1 MSTHKFKNPKNSL
14 TLMELGDKF
23 DVLRELYLKKKFPKV
38 LMLSGQKG
46 IGKFTLINHFMNFIY
61 DNKNYDFDK
70 MKINEKS
77 IFFNQFLNDTFPNII
92 HLSGAIFKNIK
103 VDDIRDLKAVLQKSI
118 MSNKERFIILDDVE
132 LFNINCLNA
141 LLTIIEEPSDNNFFI
156 LINNKTKPLID
167 TIYSRSLE
175 LKITLPDKTRIKVIE
190 SFINSM
196 SLVTSIDYKKIYL
209 RPGDFLL
216 FHSILSDNKILLE
229 DNYLNNFKKIIHLYK
244 KDKDISLI
252 NFILFLTDYHFS
264 RINEIKNN
272 QIDKVSDNKSFII
285 KN

>member
-1 MSTHKFKNPKNSL
+1 
-14 TLMELGDKF
+14 
-23 DVLRELYLKKKFPKV
+23 
-38 LMLSGQKG
+38 
-46 IGKFTLINHFMNFIY
+46 MNFIY

-141 LLTIIEEPSDNNFFI
+141 LLKIIEEPSDNNFFI

-209 RPGDFLL
+209 TPGDFLS

-285 KN
+285 KNINEFVVYNLNQNSLINSISNKLNNG